1 MMNQNIKGTV
11 LIIDDDPANIDVLG
25 NMLRSDY
32 KVLAATSGLKGLQLA
47 QRLPQPDLV
56 LLDIKMQG
64 LDGYATCKELKQNEQ
79 TKNIAVIFVTAD
91 ADIYSEERGLLLGA
105 VDYITKP
112 FNAMLVKARVRNHV
126 LLKQGQDNLQ
136 LLVDQATAELR
147 QEQGKLERSEKL
159 YRTLM
164 EAAPDSILLVNEQ
177 GDIEMA
183 NDSVEPMFGYKSLE
197 LVGNKIEVLVPDE
210 FIAGHSQQRASF
222 LQNPVIRSRVTLGK
236 LSGKKKDGTV
246 FPVDISLSPISMENG
261 TMIIADIR
269 DMTEEQRMQ
278 DQLRQAQKMEAIGQL
293 TGGIAHDFNNI
304 LNSILGF
311 SSIAL
316 NDEVVQE
323 NEELK
328 SYLDII
334 SKSGERARDLV
345 KQMLSFSRGNYT
357 GDFKPID
364 LAPVMHEVIKMIRPM
379 LPASIN
385 VELDIEKNL
394 PNSLADSLQINQ
406 VIMNMCIN
414 ARDALHEQGNIIL
427 AVKKVIVKDEI
438 CNSCHEKL
446 STDFIEISISDNGEG
461 ISKENIEKIFDPFF
475 TTKEVGKGSGMGLSV
490 VHGIVHNHGGHIVVN
505 SKPGE
510 GTKFRLL
517 LPYVNTRNTTQQSDV
532 AATTLQLDGGSAH
545 VMVVDDEAL
554 IGTYVETVLT
564 EMNFR
569 VTVFSDSNKALDYFQ
584 ENSDDIDL
592 VITDQTMPM
601 MTGFELSKAMLEI
614 KNGIPV
620 IMQTGFSSIV
630 DDKSARALGI
640 RAFLN
645 KPLDKNVLLNEIK
658 VILNL

>member
-1 MMNQNIKGTV
+1 MNQNIKGTV